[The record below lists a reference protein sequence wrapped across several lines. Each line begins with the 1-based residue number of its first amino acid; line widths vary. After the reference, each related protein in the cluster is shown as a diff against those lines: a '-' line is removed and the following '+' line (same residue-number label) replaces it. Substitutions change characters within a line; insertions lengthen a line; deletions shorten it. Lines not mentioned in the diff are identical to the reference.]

1 MTGTDASV
9 LVGDELDF
17 KGESINPSA
26 DCNLDDNLLMQNCNN
41 IRNHRS

>member
-17 KGESINPSA
+17 KGESKSI
-26 DCNLDDNLLMQNCNN
+26 CRLQF
-41 IRNHRS
+41 RR